1 MENYYDNHAK
11 EFFDGTVNA
20 DMSENYSD
28 FLSLVKTGRILDAGC
43 GSGRD
48 SLAFSQKGYE
58 VVAID
63 ASLELCKLASEY
75 LGFEVLNMKFQDM
88 DFKEEFDGI
97 WAASSLL
104 HVPTNELPDVLIK
117 FRDSLKEGGVM
128 HASFKYG
135 DFEGERNGR
144 YFVDLDEVSSRE
156 LFEEAG
162 FEVLKIWTTNDVR
175 KGREHELW
183 LNILVQK

>member
-1 MENYYDNHAK
+1 MCGRYFIDRNIIDKLLEDMYDARIKPGDVHP
-11 EFFDGTVNA
+11 G
-20 DMSENYSD
+20 D
-28 FLSLVKTGRILDAGC
+28 FGIIA
-43 GSGRD
+43 
-48 SLAFSQKGYE
+48 SQKGYE

-144 YFVDLDEVSSRE
+144 YFVDLDEKSSKT

-183 LNILVQK
+183 LNILVRK